1 MTHLDDL
8 LSAANWPAPEIALDI
23 ASDEIERLM
32 AGGCARD
39 QGTTQYC
46 AEAARM
52 AARITELEEALKKI
66 YEMGLCNQGGAY
78 KTSFYTCFK
87 IARLALGIPHMSF
100 RDARAAL
107 EDKP

>member
-1 MTHLDDL
+1 MTHLDKL
-8 LSAANWPAPEIALDI
+8 LSAANWPPPEIALDI
-23 ASDEIERLM
+23 ASDEIERLLS
-32 AGGCARD
+32 GGCGRD
-39 QGTTQYC
+39 QGTTQFC

-52 AARITELEEALKKI
+52 ATRITELEKALKKI

-100 RDARAAL
+100 ETARAAL
-107 EDKP
+107 KGEP